1 MSEPLDW
8 AMPSRRRCPVL
19 LLLLSCACGDP
30 TGGSST
36 SLSGGSNVTTASD
49 GSGSSTGAP
58 TTSGASDSASTVPT
72 STGTESSTGAGE
84 TTGVK
89 LDLGAQGDFGRPDG
103 EGCRKLDFL
112 FVIDNSNS
120 MANEQSLLI
129 DAFPGFVAAIEA
141 GLPQATDFHIGVTK
155 TDVFGFDDD
164 PTPDP
169 QNPCPY
175 QLGGLLATSTPA
187 AQKTGTGPS
196 CNFASGAR
204 YMTGGPTLA
213 AEFSCVAQVGI
224 KGNTGEYQA
233 GATLAAL
240 SGPLAEPGACNED
253 FLRDDALL
261 IVTVITDEDDDWSEP
276 DLPGMNAAAWFDGV
290 VAAKA
295 GIETNVVFLLI
306 SGGSPKWPGCG
317 PLDLDNNT
325 GADDSP
331 QLSAWA
337 QLFSNHELGDV
348 CQAGYGDYLA
358 TALAT
363 IDTACD
369 GFTPPG

>member
-1 MSEPLDW
+1 MST
-8 AMPSRRRCPVL
+8 RCGSPGLFFLFV
-19 LLLLSCACGDP
+19 CACGDP
-30 TGGSST
+30 EGGTSST
-36 SLSGGSNVTTASD
+36 LSGASNVTTASEA
-49 GSGSSTGAP
+49 SASSTGTP
-58 TTSGASDSASTVPT
+58 TTGGASDSVGTTPTSTTPT
-72 STGTESSTGAGE
+72 STGVDDSTGIGE
-84 TTGVK
+84 STGVK
-89 LDLGAQGDFGRPDG
+89 LDLGVQSDFGTPDG
-103 EGCRKLDFL
+103 DGCTKIDFL

-120 MANEQSLLI
+120 MANEQALLI

-155 TDVFGFDDD
+155 TDVFGFDDN

-175 QLGGLLATSTPA
+175 QLGGLLATSTPV
-187 AQKTGTGPS
+187 AQKTGTGPA
-196 CNFASGAR
+196 CNFASGAQ

-240 SGPLAEPGACNED
+240 SAPLAEPGACNEG

-276 DLPGMNAAAWFDGV
+276 DAPGMNAAVWFDGV

-306 SGGSPKWPGCG
+306 SGGAPKWPGCA
-317 PLDLDNNT
+317 PLDLQNNT

-331 QLSAWA
+331 ELSAWA
-337 QLFSNHELGDV
+337 QLFTNHELGDV

>member
-1 MSEPLDW
+1 VLVAFGPQGRRYEVWGVHQGVSVKHALVLAFDAAGAELWRSKYTWKPAEPWLGHLAATVDAAGDLYFMYITMPVGDVYRWRVAKVTAAGVLAWDKTLYSSTWGTIRRAHAPDDSVYLAWDHDNSLVSDWSLARIDVPQRQGPAIGEQEAPGARLCGGRSMSEPLDW

-36 SLSGGSNVTTASD
+36 SLSGGSNVTTASE

-187 AQKTGTGPS
+187 RRRRP
-196 CNFASGAR
+196 
-204 YMTGGPTLA
+204 
-213 AEFSCVAQVGI
+213 
-224 KGNTGEYQA
+224 
-233 GATLAAL
+233 
-240 SGPLAEPGACNED
+240 
-253 FLRDDALL
+253 
-261 IVTVITDEDDDWSEP
+261 
-276 DLPGMNAAAWFDGV
+276 
-290 VAAKA
+290 
-295 GIETNVVFLLI
+295 
-306 SGGSPKWPGCG
+306 
-317 PLDLDNNT
+317 
-325 GADDSP
+325 
-331 QLSAWA
+331 
-337 QLFSNHELGDV
+337 
-348 CQAGYGDYLA
+348 
-358 TALAT
+358 ALAPPAT
-363 IDTACD
+363 SPRARDT
-369 GFTPPG
+369 